1 MQPQQRFLKPRTP
14 LCVGFSLVEMLV
26 VVAILGLVAGLS
38 VPAIGRAKAFSQQ
51 TTCTA
56 NLRTL
61 HQSSMNYAADFDGR
75 FPVALHPHNNYA
87 LTLSG
92 ASDFYPT
99 PGYVGLGGANSLQRF
114 ASWSALRSQ
123 QKPFCFWCPAT
134 LPLPQ
139 ASWASYAMNIFVG
152 GNGDNWNGNAV
163 FYPNLKVHQVA
174 SPTKTA
180 LYMDGYFGPE
190 AGGYRTCVGD
200 QPNFLPSP
208 AHPPNLKNNTNN
220 PAASV
225 NVVFVDGH
233 VEMRRI
239 GTIPTDFTD
248 VFWTPNR

>member
-1 MQPQQRFLKPRTP
+1 
-14 LCVGFSLVEMLV
+14 MLV

-208 AHPPNLKNNTNN
+208 AHPPSGFGQRGLCRRTCGNAPHRNHPDRFYRRFLDSEQITLPFHSTLFYKYFN
-220 PAASV
+220 ASLPV
-225 NVVFVDGH
+225 LN
-233 VEMRRI
+233 E
-239 GTIPTDFTD
+239 TAP
-248 VFWTPNR
+248 P

>member
-61 HQSSMNYAADFDGR
+61 HQASMNYAADFDGR
-75 FPVALHPHNNYA
+75 FPVALHPVNNYA
-87 LTLSG
+87 FTLAG
-92 ASDFYPT
+92 TSDFYPT
-99 PGYVGLGGANSLQRF
+99 PGYVGLGGANSGQRF

-139 ASWASYAMNIFVG
+139 ASWASYSMNIFVG

-190 AGGYRTCVGD
+190 AGGYRICVGD

-239 GTIPTDFTD
+239 GDIPTDFTN